1 MEITILLCL
10 AAAYMLT
17 VVLTRFH
24 DGDGYY
30 LYHAKNTFGL
40 QQGKSK
46 VFLLHYQ
53 LKTLTGDQS
62 FLGIYGKHTF
72 MKRIPFNVS
81 IICDICHVII
91 AMTTKC
97 SLTSSP
103 CLDKC
108 YNP

>member
-10 AAAYMLT
+10 AAASMPT
-17 VVLTRFH
+17 VALARFH

-30 LYHAKNTFGL
+30 LYHAKNAFGL

-62 FLGIYGKHTF
+62 FLGIYGKRTF

-81 IICDICHVII
+81 IIRPIV
-91 AMTTKC
+91 
-97 SLTSSP
+97 LTI
-103 CLDKC
+103 LF
-108 YNP
+108 